1 MKMKRFARVSPT
13 AAIAFDLYVVTAVHR
28 AAKILFPKQINIRP
42 NHEQI
47 DFRPEL
53 ISSLSRLNV
62 EPSRNSQ
69 CTIEFRAQQ
78 NPLQCNGLALWT
90 AACAA
95 PCTAPLPDFGTALP
109 AQHPRHCTL
118 DSSLHSTLHSTLAKL
133 RHTNNAS
140 QQPQQPAQHA
150 AQHLCQTSP
159 PHSGQ
164 QPETLPP
171 HRRTA
176 LWTACTAT
184 AHNRTL
190 DSSLHSSLHSTFA
203 RLRHKVRHGRPDL

>member
-69 CTIEFRAQQ
+69 CTIELRAQQ

-95 PCTAPLPDFGTALP
+95 PCTAPFQNFA
-109 AQHPRHCTL
+109 
-118 DSSLHSTLHSTLAKL
+118 
-133 RHTNNAS
+133 
-140 QQPQQPAQHA
+140 
-150 AQHLCQTSP
+150 
-159 PHSGQ
+159 
-164 QPETLPP
+164 
-171 HRRTA
+171 TA
-176 LWTACTAT
+176 LWTAACAAPGTTLMPDFAT
-184 AHNRTL
+184 GIGCWSLPEKPEKT
-190 DSSLHSSLHSTFA
+190 SSNP
-203 RLRHKVRHGRPDL
+203 K